1 MAAVKPVIV
10 STWRRQSWHAVEA
23 AGQSWEAGDVVTLD
37 ASGDMI
43 VAANTS
49 ALVLGLAQADA
60 TGTTGAACTATPLF
74 PGDIIQIDTYDVSD
88 TAILDAADFIPG
100 TLYGLVVAAG
110 EWYADFDK
118 GVGTAIA
125 DAVIFI
131 APQGTLKEEIAGD
144 VVYRGLF
151 RMAGAILVQHTGV

>member
-1 MAAVKPVIV
+1 
-10 STWRRQSWHAVEA
+10 
-23 AGQSWEAGDVVTLD
+23 
-37 ASGDMI
+37 
-43 VAANTS
+43 
-49 ALVLGLAQADA
+49 
-60 TGTTGAACTATPLF
+60 LF

-100 TLYGLVVAAG
+100 TLYGLVVAGG